1 MSLARRIA
9 ALFRAKAH
17 RVLDSAE
24 DPREVLDYS
33 YSRQLELLNQ
43 VRRGVADVATSRKR
57 VELQL
62 SQLRESAA
70 RLEEQARQAL
80 SLGKEEIAR
89 QALTR
94 RATALSRADELQ
106 GQYAS
111 LQEEENRL
119 TAASRRLQAKVEAF
133 RTHKEV
139 IKATYTTAEAH
150 TRISESVTGLSEEM
164 GDVGLA
170 VQRAEDRTAQLQA
183 RAGALDE
190 LLASGVLEDATLPAG
205 RDDLQAQL
213 EGAVAGGD
221 IDEQLDRMKRE
232 LHAAP
237 ASAALPTAPTPSAPA
252 AESTPSAPSAE
263 STSPVLSTESTAG
276 ERRDQEGTS

>member
-9 ALFRAKAH
+9 ALFRVKAH
-17 RVLDSAE
+17 KALDHAE

-33 YSRQLELLNQ
+33 YSRQLELLNK

-62 SQLRESAA
+62 NQLQESAA
-70 RLEEQARQAL
+70 KLEGQAQQAL

-89 QALTR
+89 EALTR
-94 RATALSRADELQ
+94 RAAALSQANELK
-106 GQYAS
+106 GQHIS
-111 LQEEENRL
+111 LRTEEDRL
-119 TAASRRLQAKVEAF
+119 TLASQRLQAKTEAF

-139 IKATYTTAEAH
+139 IKATYTAAEAQ

-170 VQRAEDRTAQLQA
+170 IQRAEDKTAQLQA

-190 LLASGVLEDATLPAG
+190 LLASGALEDATLPAG
-205 RDDLQAQL
+205 HDDLQAQL
-213 EGAVAGGD
+213 DGITAGGD
-221 IDEQLDRMKRE
+221 IDEQLARMKRQ

-237 ASAALPTAPTPSAPA
+237 APPALP
-252 AESTPSAPSAE
+252 
-263 STSPVLSTESTAG
+263 TESTAG
-276 ERRDQEGTS
+276 ERHGQEGMS